1 MGNRIPEETIEEIR
15 NKVDIVDVISEYIQ
29 LKKQGRNYFGLCPFH
44 GEKSPSFSV
53 SADKQIYHC
62 FGCGAGGNVF
72 SFLMNIENY
81 SFMEAAATLA
91 EKVHINLPVQNEVSP
106 FSEKSPDYAE
116 MFRAHDLL
124 QKLYHHFLV
133 NTKEGTVA
141 TEYLQQRGFTEEVI
155 NRFKIGYAPNNW
167 DAASRFLEKRG
178 FNLHEMAKAGLI
190 VRKDSDG
197 TYFDRFRD
205 RIMFPIW
212 DNQGRTIAF
221 GGRILYEGEPKYLN
235 SPETKIFN
243 KSKTLYGLHLA
254 RPEIRKKQQVILFE
268 GYIDVIAAH
277 RAGVENGVASLG
289 TSLTDEQANIIRRN
303 AENVTICYD
312 SDNAGINAAYRATS
326 ILTNAG
332 CTVRVAKMPEGY
344 DPDDYIRTY
353 GYESFQNNVIG
364 TSLTLMAFKLE
375 FLRRGKNLQDEGE
388 LVAYIEEVLKE
399 ISLLPKAVER
409 DRYLRT
415 LSEEFSISLDALK
428 SEQSQI
434 YRRLRKNKDISS
446 FNRNNNNNYSK
457 PIVTKKKLLPAYYNA
472 ERMLLA
478 HMLRSE
484 EITIK
489 VKEQIGCSFNID
501 VHNAI
506 ALFVYGYFE
515 EGNTAPDVG
524 AILQRIKDEQ
534 LRRIV
539 SELAMLNIN
548 INISDEELTDYIKQV
563 LNYPKWLKIKD
574 IETEKL
580 EALKQ
585 QDIITAA
592 QLAKKII
599 EMKKN
604 LK

>member
-29 LKKQGRNYFGLCPFH
+29 LKKQGRNYLGLCPFH
-44 GEKSPSFSV
+44 GEKTPSFSV

-81 SFMEAAATLA
+81 SFMEAATTLA
-91 EKVHINLPVQNEVSP
+91 EKVHINLPIQNEVSP

-124 QKLYHHFLV
+124 QKFYHHLLV

-141 TEYLQQRGFTEEVI
+141 IEYLQKRGFTEEVI
-155 NRFKIGYAPNNW
+155 NSFKIGYAPNTW
-167 DAASRFLEKRG
+167 DAASKFLEKRG

-190 VRKDSDG
+190 VRKESDG
-197 TYFDRFRD
+197 AYFDRFRD

-254 RPEIRKKQQVILFE
+254 RPEIRKKQQVVLLE
-268 GYIDVIAAH
+268 GYVDVIAAH

-289 TSLTDEQANIIRRN
+289 TSLTDEQASIIRRN

-312 SDNAGINAAYRATS
+312 SDNAGINAAYRAAT

-332 CTVRVAKMPEGY
+332 CTVRVAKMPDGF

-353 GYESFQNNVIG
+353 GYESFQTNVIG
-364 TSLTLMAFKLE
+364 TSLTLMSFKIE

-428 SEQSQI
+428 SEQYQI
-434 YRRLRKNKDISS
+434 YRRLRKNKDISA

-457 PIVTKKKLLPAYYNA
+457 KIVAKKKLLPAYYNA

-484 EITIK
+484 DITIK

-515 EGNTAPDVG
+515 EGNTPDVG
-524 AILQRIKDEQ
+524 AILQRMEDEQ

-548 INISDEELTDYIKQV
+548 INISDEELSDYIKQV

-599 EMKKN
+599 EMKKQ

>member
-44 GEKSPSFSV
+44 GEKTPSFSV

-72 SFLMNIENY
+72 SFLMNIENC

-91 EKVHINLPVQNEVSP
+91 EKVHINLPIQNEVSP

-124 QKLYHHFLV
+124 QKFYHHLLV

-141 TEYLQQRGFTEEVI
+141 TKYLQQRGFTEEVI
-155 NRFKIGYAPNNW
+155 NRFKIGYAPNTW
-167 DAASRFLEKRG
+167 DVASRFLEKRG

-268 GYIDVIAAH
+268 GYVDVIAAH

-312 SDNAGINAAYRATS
+312 SDSAGINAAYRAAS
-326 ILTNAG
+326 VLTNAG
-332 CTVRVAKMPEGY
+332 CTVRVSKMPEGF

-364 TSLTLMAFKLE
+364 TSLTLMAFKIE

-409 DRYLRT
+409 DRYLRA

-428 SEQSQI
+428 SEQYQI
-434 YRRLRKNKDISS
+434 YRKLRKNKDISA
-446 FNRNNNNNYSK
+446 FNRNNNNNYTK
-457 PIVTKKKLLPAYYNA
+457 KIVAKKKLLPAYYNA
-472 ERMLLA
+472 ERILLA

-484 EITIK
+484 DITIK
-489 VKEQIGCSFNID
+489 VKEQVGCSFNID

-515 EGNTAPDVG
+515 EGNAPDVG
-524 AILQRIKDEQ
+524 AILQRIEDEQ

-548 INISDEELTDYIKQV
+548 INISDEELSDYIKQV

-599 EMKKN
+599 ELKKN

>member
-44 GEKSPSFSV
+44 GEKTPSFSV

-81 SFMEAAATLA
+81 TFMEAAATLA
-91 EKVHINLPVQNEVSP
+91 EKVHINLPIQNEGSP

-124 QKLYHHFLV
+124 QKFYHHLLV
-133 NTKEGTVA
+133 NTKEGTMA
-141 TEYLQQRGFTEEVI
+141 IEYLQQRGFTEDVI
-155 NRFKIGYAPNNW
+155 NSFKIGYAPNTW

-254 RPEIRKKQQVILFE
+254 RPEIRKKQQVVLFE
-268 GYIDVIAAH
+268 GYVDVIAAH

-303 AENVTICYD
+303 TENVTICYD
-312 SDNAGINAAYRATS
+312 SDNAGINAAYRAAT

-332 CTVRVAKMPEGY
+332 CTVRVAKMPEGL
-344 DPDDYIRTY
+344 DPDDYIRAY

-364 TSLTLMAFKLE
+364 TSLTLMAFKIE
-375 FLRRGKNLQDEGE
+375 YLRRGKNLQDEGE

-409 DRYLRT
+409 DRYLRA

-428 SEQSQI
+428 SEQYQI
-434 YRRLRKNKDISS
+434 YRRLRKNKDISA
-446 FNRNNNNNYSK
+446 FNRNNNNNFSK
-457 PIVTKKKLLPAYYNA
+457 KIVAKKKLLPAYYNA
-472 ERMLLA
+472 ERMILS

-484 EITIK
+484 EITLK

-515 EGNTAPDVG
+515 EGNVPDVG
-524 AILQRIKDEQ
+524 AILQRIEDEQ

-548 INISDEELTDYIKQV
+548 INMSDEELSDYIKQV

-599 EMKKN
+599 EMKKH

>member
-44 GEKSPSFSV
+44 GEKTPSFSV

-72 SFLMNIENY
+72 SFLMNIENC

-91 EKVHINLPVQNEVSP
+91 EKVHINLPIQNEVSP

-124 QKLYHHFLV
+124 QKFYHHLLV

-141 TEYLQQRGFTEEVI
+141 TKYLQQRGFTEEVI
-155 NRFKIGYAPNNW
+155 NRFKIGYAPNTW
-167 DAASRFLEKRG
+167 DVASRFLEKRG

-268 GYIDVIAAH
+268 GYVDVIAAH

-312 SDNAGINAAYRATS
+312 SDSAGINAAYRAAS
-326 ILTNAG
+326 VLTNAG
-332 CTVRVAKMPEGY
+332 CTVRVSKMPEGF

-364 TSLTLMAFKLE
+364 TSLTLMAFKIE

-409 DRYLRT
+409 DRYLRA

-428 SEQSQI
+428 SEQYQI
-434 YRRLRKNKDISS
+434 YRKLRKNKDISA
-446 FNRNNNNNYSK
+446 FNRNNNNNYTK
-457 PIVTKKKLLPAYYNA
+457 KIVAKKKLLPAYYNA
-472 ERMLLA
+472 ERILLA

-484 EITIK
+484 DITIK

-515 EGNTAPDVG
+515 EGNAPDVG
-524 AILQRIKDEQ
+524 AILQRIEDEQ

-548 INISDEELTDYIKQV
+548 INISDEELSDYIKQV

-599 EMKKN
+599 ELKKN

>member
-44 GEKSPSFSV
+44 GEKTPSFSV

-72 SFLMNIENY
+72 SFLMNIENC

-91 EKVHINLPVQNEVSP
+91 EKVHINLPIQNEVSP

-124 QKLYHHFLV
+124 QKFYHHLLV

-141 TEYLQQRGFTEEVI
+141 TKYLQQRGFTEEVI
-155 NRFKIGYAPNNW
+155 NRFKIGYAPNTW

-268 GYIDVIAAH
+268 GYVDVIAAH
-277 RAGVENGVASLG
+277 RAGIENGVASLG

-312 SDNAGINAAYRATS
+312 SDSAGINAAYRAAS
-326 ILTNAG
+326 VLTNAG
-332 CTVRVAKMPEGY
+332 CTVRVSKMPEGF

-364 TSLTLMAFKLE
+364 TSLTLMAFKIE

-409 DRYLRT
+409 DRYLRA

-428 SEQSQI
+428 SEQYQI
-434 YRRLRKNKDISS
+434 YRKLRKNKDISA
-446 FNRNNNNNYSK
+446 FNRNNNNNYTK
-457 PIVTKKKLLPAYYNA
+457 KIVAKKKLLPAYYNA
-472 ERMLLA
+472 ERILLA
-478 HMLRSE
+478 HILRSE
-484 EITIK
+484 DITIK

-515 EGNTAPDVG
+515 EGNAPDVG
-524 AILQRIKDEQ
+524 AILQRIEDEQ

-548 INISDEELTDYIKQV
+548 INISDEELSDYIKQV

-599 EMKKN
+599 ELKKN

>member
-44 GEKSPSFSV
+44 GEKTPSFSV

-72 SFLMNIENY
+72 SFLMNIENC

-91 EKVHINLPVQNEVSP
+91 EKVHINLPIQNEVSP

-124 QKLYHHFLV
+124 QKFYHHLLV

-141 TEYLQQRGFTEEVI
+141 TKYLQQRGFTEEVI
-155 NRFKIGYAPNNW
+155 NRFKIGYAPNTW

-268 GYIDVIAAH
+268 GYVDVIAAH

-312 SDNAGINAAYRATS
+312 SDSAGINAAYRAAS
-326 ILTNAG
+326 VLTNAG
-332 CTVRVAKMPEGY
+332 CTVRVSKMPEGF

-364 TSLTLMAFKLE
+364 TSLTLMAFKIE

-409 DRYLRT
+409 DRYLRA

-428 SEQSQI
+428 SEQYQI
-434 YRRLRKNKDISS
+434 YRKLRKNKDISA
-446 FNRNNNNNYSK
+446 FNRNNNNNYTK
-457 PIVTKKKLLPAYYNA
+457 KIVAKKKLLPAYYNA
-472 ERMLLA
+472 ERILLA

-484 EITIK
+484 DITIK

-515 EGNTAPDVG
+515 EGNAPDVG
-524 AILQRIKDEQ
+524 AILQRIEDEQ

-548 INISDEELTDYIKQV
+548 INISDEELSDYIKQV

-599 EMKKN
+599 ELKKN

>member
-44 GEKSPSFSV
+44 GEKTPSFSV

-81 SFMEAAATLA
+81 TFMEAAATLA
-91 EKVHINLPVQNEVSP
+91 EKVHINLPIQNEGSP

-124 QKLYHHFLV
+124 QKFYHHLLV

-141 TEYLQQRGFTEEVI
+141 IEYLQQRGFTEEVI
-155 NRFKIGYAPNNW
+155 NRFKIGYAPNTW

-268 GYIDVIAAH
+268 GYVDVIAAH

-303 AENVTICYD
+303 TENVTICYD
-312 SDNAGINAAYRATS
+312 SDNAGINAAYRAAS
-326 ILTNAG
+326 VLTNAG
-332 CTVRVAKMPEGY
+332 CTVRVSKMPEGF

-364 TSLTLMAFKLE
+364 TSLTLMVFKIE

-388 LVAYIEEVLKE
+388 LVSYIEEVLKE

-409 DRYLRT
+409 DRYLRA

-428 SEQSQI
+428 SEQYQI
-434 YRRLRKNKDISS
+434 YRRLRKNKDISA
-446 FNRNNNNNYSK
+446 FNRNNNNNNTK
-457 PIVTKKKLLPAYYNA
+457 KIVAKKKLLPAYYNA
-472 ERMLLA
+472 ERILLA

-484 EITIK
+484 DITIK

-501 VHNAI
+501 VHNAV

-515 EGNTAPDVG
+515 EGNAPDVG
-524 AILQRIKDEQ
+524 AILQRIEDEQ

-548 INISDEELTDYIKQV
+548 INISDEELSDYIKQV
-563 LNYPKWLKIKD
+563 LNYPKWLKIKE

-599 EMKKN
+599 EMKKQ

>member
-44 GEKSPSFSV
+44 GEKTPSFSV

-72 SFLMNIENY
+72 SFLMNIENC

-91 EKVHINLPVQNEVSP
+91 EKVHINLPIQNEVSP

-124 QKLYHHFLV
+124 QKFYHHLLV

-141 TEYLQQRGFTEEVI
+141 IEYLHNRGFTEEVI
-155 NRFKIGYAPNNW
+155 NSFKIGYAPNTW
-167 DAASRFLEKRG
+167 DAASKFLEKRG

-190 VRKDSDG
+190 VRKESDG

-254 RPEIRKKQQVILFE
+254 RPEIRKKQQVVLFE
-268 GYIDVIAAH
+268 GYVDVIAAH

-289 TSLTDEQANIIRRN
+289 TSLTDEQASIIRRN

-312 SDNAGINAAYRATS
+312 SDNAGINAAYRASS

-332 CTVRVAKMPEGY
+332 CTVRVAKMPDGF

-353 GYESFQNNVIG
+353 GYESFQNTVIG
-364 TSLTLMAFKLE
+364 TSLTLMSFKIE

-399 ISLLPKAVER
+399 ISLLSKAVER
-409 DRYLRT
+409 DRYLRA

-428 SEQSQI
+428 SEQNQI
-434 YRRLRKNKDISS
+434 YRRLRKNKDISA

-457 PIVTKKKLLPAYYNA
+457 KIVAKKKLLPAYYNA
-472 ERMLLA
+472 ERILLA

-484 EITIK
+484 DITIK

-515 EGNTAPDVG
+515 EGNTPDVG
-524 AILQRIKDEQ
+524 AILQRIEDEQ

-548 INISDEELTDYIKQV
+548 INISDEELSDYIKQV

-599 EMKKN
+599 EMKKQ

>member
-44 GEKSPSFSV
+44 GEKTPSFSV

-72 SFLMNIENY
+72 SFLMNIENC

-91 EKVHINLPVQNEVSP
+91 EKVHINLPIQNEVSP

-124 QKLYHHFLV
+124 QKFYHHLLV

-141 TEYLQQRGFTEEVI
+141 TKYLQQRGFTEEVI
-155 NRFKIGYAPNNW
+155 NRFKIGYAPNTW

-268 GYIDVIAAH
+268 GYVDVIAAH

-312 SDNAGINAAYRATS
+312 SDSAGINAAYRAAS
-326 ILTNAG
+326 VLTNAG
-332 CTVRVAKMPEGY
+332 CTVRVSKMPEGF

-364 TSLTLMAFKLE
+364 TSLTLMEFKIE

-409 DRYLRT
+409 DRYLRA

-428 SEQSQI
+428 SEQYQI
-434 YRRLRKNKDISS
+434 YRKLRKNKDISA
-446 FNRNNNNNYSK
+446 FNRNNNNNYTK
-457 PIVTKKKLLPAYYNA
+457 KIVAKKKLLPAYYNA
-472 ERMLLA
+472 ERILLA

-484 EITIK
+484 DITIK
-489 VKEQIGCSFNID
+489 VKEQVGCSFNID

-515 EGNTAPDVG
+515 EGNAPDVG
-524 AILQRIKDEQ
+524 AILQRIEDEQ

-548 INISDEELTDYIKQV
+548 INISDEELSDYIKQV

-599 EMKKN
+599 ELKKN

>member
-44 GEKSPSFSV
+44 GEKTPSFSV

-72 SFLMNIENY
+72 SFLMNIENCT
-81 SFMEAAATLA
+81 FMEAAATLA
-91 EKVHINLPVQNEVSP
+91 EKVHINLPIQNEGSP

-124 QKLYHHFLV
+124 QKFYHHLLV

-141 TEYLQQRGFTEEVI
+141 IEYLQQRGFTEEVI
-155 NRFKIGYAPNNW
+155 NRFKIGYAPNTW

-268 GYIDVIAAH
+268 GYVDVIAAH

-303 AENVTICYD
+303 TENVTICYD
-312 SDNAGINAAYRATS
+312 SDNAGINAAYRAAS
-326 ILTNAG
+326 VLTNAG
-332 CTVRVAKMPEGY
+332 CTVRVSKMPEGF

-364 TSLTLMAFKLE
+364 TSLTLMVFKIE

-388 LVAYIEEVLKE
+388 LVSYIEEVLKE

-409 DRYLRT
+409 DRYLRA

-428 SEQSQI
+428 SEQYQI
-434 YRRLRKNKDISS
+434 YRRLRKNKDISA
-446 FNRNNNNNYSK
+446 FNRNNNNNNTK
-457 PIVTKKKLLPAYYNA
+457 KIVAKKKLLPAYYNA
-472 ERMLLA
+472 ERILLA

-484 EITIK
+484 DITIK

-501 VHNAI
+501 VHNAV

-515 EGNTAPDVG
+515 EGNAPDVG
-524 AILQRIKDEQ
+524 AILQRIEDEQ

-548 INISDEELTDYIKQV
+548 INISDEELSDYIKQV
-563 LNYPKWLKIKD
+563 LNYPKWLKIKE

-599 EMKKN
+599 EMKKQ

>member
-44 GEKSPSFSV
+44 GEKTPSFSV

-72 SFLMNIENY
+72 SFLINIENCT
-81 SFMEAAATLA
+81 FMEAAATLA
-91 EKVHINLPVQNEVSP
+91 EKVHINLPIQNEGSP

-124 QKLYHHFLV
+124 QKFYHHLLV

-141 TEYLQQRGFTEEVI
+141 IEYLQQRGFTEEVI
-155 NRFKIGYAPNNW
+155 NRFKIGYAPNTW

-268 GYIDVIAAH
+268 GYVDVIAAH

-303 AENVTICYD
+303 TENVTICYD
-312 SDNAGINAAYRATS
+312 SDNAGINAAYRAAS
-326 ILTNAG
+326 VLTNAG
-332 CTVRVAKMPEGY
+332 CTVRVSKMPEGF

-364 TSLTLMAFKLE
+364 TSLTLMVFKIE

-388 LVAYIEEVLKE
+388 LVSYIEEVLKE

-409 DRYLRT
+409 DRYLRA

-428 SEQSQI
+428 SEQYQI
-434 YRRLRKNKDISS
+434 YRRLRKNKDISA
-446 FNRNNNNNYSK
+446 FNRNNNNNNTK
-457 PIVTKKKLLPAYYNA
+457 KIVAKKKLLPAYYNA
-472 ERMLLA
+472 ERILLA

-484 EITIK
+484 DITIK

-501 VHNAI
+501 VHNAV

-515 EGNTAPDVG
+515 EGNAPDVG
-524 AILQRIKDEQ
+524 AILQRIEDEQ

-548 INISDEELTDYIKQV
+548 INISDEELSDYIKQV
-563 LNYPKWLKIKD
+563 LNYPKWLKIKE

-599 EMKKN
+599 EMKKQ